1 MINERGNSGMNLSEV
16 LKFVGM
22 EDNRKAHNA
31 LEDVKL
37 TAECF
42 YRIFYGKNLLHEF
55 ESFSIPDY
63 LKKYI
68 KENDKL

>member
-1 MINERGNSGMNLSEV
+1 MNLTEV

-22 EDNRKAHNA
+22 QDNRIMHNA

-42 YRIFYGKNLLHEF
+42 YRIIYGKNLFAEF
-55 ESFSIPDY
+55 KEFQIPSY
-63 LKKYI
+63 LKKDSI
-68 KENDKL
+68 QKND

>member
-1 MINERGNSGMNLSEV
+1 MNLTEV

-22 EDNRKAHNA
+22 VDNRKDHNA

-42 YRIFYGKNLLHEF
+42 YRIIYGKNLFSEF
-55 ESFSIPDY
+55 EVFFIPDY
-63 LKKYI
+63 LKKDSDSMS
-68 KENDKL
+68 KDDKL